1 MESSRIPVR
10 EWLWVMYKISVS
22 RKGISSLQLAKELDR
37 PQKTTWYM
45 LQRIK
50 EACGNKE
57 PLLSGVVEADEK
69 YVGGKESNKHE
80 SRKRNLGRGS
90 VGKQPVLGMREREGD
105 VVALPVPSTDAN
117 MVQGQIHDH
126 VVDGSTVY
134 TDEHG
139 AYAPPPPPLDGL
151 SYNHETVK
159 HKAKEFVRGDRRS
172 HQFHRK
178 HMGHPRAHDH
188 GSSPS
193 HIGEP
198 SQEIPERSML

>member
-1 MESSRIPVR
+1 MEPSRIPVR

-69 YVGGKESNKHE
+69 YLGGKESNQHE

-117 MVQGQIHDH
+117 MVQGRIRDH
-126 VVDGSTVY
+126 VVDGSTIY

-139 AYAPPPPPLDGL
+139 AYAGPGWLVLQSRDG
-151 SYNHETVK
+151 E
-159 HKAKEFVRGDRRS
+159 AQGQGVRSRRRS

-178 HMGHPRAHDH
+178 HMGPPRAHDH